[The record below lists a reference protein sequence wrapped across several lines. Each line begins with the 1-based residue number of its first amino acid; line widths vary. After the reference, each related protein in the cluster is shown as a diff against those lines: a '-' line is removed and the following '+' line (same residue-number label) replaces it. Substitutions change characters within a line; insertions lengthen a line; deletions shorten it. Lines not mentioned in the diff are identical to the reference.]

1 MYILI
6 NPHLVYWDLKF
17 YLEKYLIIFLVLQL
31 SLKKDLIYEINLC
44 NSKINYDKNSKTY
57 KDALDKDLLIFLN
70 KIGIYQYLYQT

>member
-31 SLKKDLIYEINLC
+31 SLKKRFNL
-44 NSKINYDKNSKTY
+44 
-57 KDALDKDLLIFLN
+57 
-70 KIGIYQYLYQT
+70 